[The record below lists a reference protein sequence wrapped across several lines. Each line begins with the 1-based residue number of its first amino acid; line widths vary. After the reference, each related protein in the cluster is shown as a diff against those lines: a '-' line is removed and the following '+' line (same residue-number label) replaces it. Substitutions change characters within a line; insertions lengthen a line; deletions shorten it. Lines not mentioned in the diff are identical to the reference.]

1 MASAKQIRVAFK
13 KDSGFEVV
21 VPVCPTAKLFA
32 QIAGTRALT
41 KPAIANIQALG
52 YKINVVQTIRSI

>member
-1 MASAKQIRVAFK
+1 MSSSKQIKVAFK
-13 KDSGFEVV
+13 KDAGFEVI

-41 KPAIANIQALG
+41 KLAIADIQALG
-52 YKINVVQTIRSI
+52 YKVHVVQQVRSV